1 MERKSYL
8 TGKAFRVF
16 LGASILTALSSML
29 GNIVDGVIVSHLID
43 YNAMSATSLSKPI
56 IQANF
61 TFYQLI
67 GLGAS
72 ILVAKALGENAK
84 GRVSS
89 LFTLTIF
96 VLLVYGLVE
105 TMIGVFCPDV
115 IVNMVCKDAALKE
128 YASQYIVPL
137 LIGTPVFLAVY
148 FLGGF
153 TAIDGA
159 PKLVSRAMVID
170 NVVNLCVDVTLI
182 KVFGLGVMGSSI
194 ATLIGHAVAIGI
206 MLSHYVG
213 RESNLKVSYSSLS
226 WILPPFKGGP
236 GWVLLKEIC
245 STGLPFAVAS
255 VCMTV
260 YLFYTQSIIGN
271 NLGKESLFIFSVM
284 LNIMTF
290 YNMFVSGACSTMQQ
304 LAALQI
310 GLGDSYGH
318 RMTVFSAFR
327 FLNVSLGIA
336 CAFMMLFPSVVAGL
350 FDCPDSLLSECC
362 YAVRIYGVAF
372 WLFCVLY
379 LLMVNYKLL
388 KQTSLANIISVVLNL
403 SVIPVMWYAAV
414 YCKPLVWWSNLIAY
428 ALVFICVLAISTTI
442 LLRHNRKTSQPMQT
456 IPCRYR
462 QGLPHNC
469 TLMPLFLLPKTSK
482 YPQMDISFD
491 YSSEAM
497 HSSFDELSAW
507 LKSQQLPDST
517 VFKVRIIA
525 EELMSNVTR
534 HSEQTNKKAYADV
547 RLLITP
553 TAVTFS
559 VTDDGAPFNPV
570 DYQDKGYGLII
581 ANGAASSI
589 NYKYQFGQNM
599 TTAVVNIDKSLQ

>member
-1 MERKSYL
+1 
-8 TGKAFRVF
+8 
-16 LGASILTALSSML
+16 
-29 GNIVDGVIVSHLID
+29 
-43 YNAMSATSLSKPI
+43 
-56 IQANF
+56 
-61 TFYQLI
+61 
-67 GLGAS
+67 
-72 ILVAKALGENAK
+72 
-84 GRVSS
+84 
-89 LFTLTIF
+89 
-96 VLLVYGLVE
+96 
-105 TMIGVFCPDV
+105 
-115 IVNMVCKDAALKE
+115 
-128 YASQYIVPL
+128 
-137 LIGTPVFLAVY
+137 
-148 FLGGF
+148 
-153 TAIDGA
+153 
-159 PKLVSRAMVID
+159 
-170 NVVNLCVDVTLI
+170 
-182 KVFGLGVMGSSI
+182 
-194 ATLIGHAVAIGI
+194 
-206 MLSHYVG
+206 
-213 RESNLKVSYSSLS
+213 
-226 WILPPFKGGP
+226 
-236 GWVLLKEIC
+236 
-245 STGLPFAVAS
+245 
-255 VCMTV
+255 MTV

-271 NLGKESLFIFSVM
+271 NLGKEALFIFSVM

-310 GLGDSYGH
+310 GLGDSFGH

-336 CAFMMLFPSVVAGL
+336 CAFMMLFPGVIARL

-388 KQTSLANIISVVLNL
+388 KQTTLANIISVVLNL

-428 ALVFICVLAISTTI
+428 ALVFICVLAISTAI
-442 LLRHNRKTSQPMQT
+442 ILRHKNEK
-456 IPCRYR
+456 
-462 QGLPHNC
+462 
-469 TLMPLFLLPKTSK
+469 LMPLFLLPKTGK

-507 LKSQQLPDST
+507 LKSQQLPEST
-517 VFKVRIIA
+517 IFKVRIIA

-534 HSEQTNKKAYADV
+534 HSEQTNRKAYADV
-547 RLLITP
+547 RLVITP

-599 TTAVVNIDKSLQ
+599 TTAVVNIDKSYIVNHK

>member
-89 LFTLTIF
+89 LFTLTIA
-96 VLLVYGLVE
+96 VLLVYGLAE
-105 TMIGVFCPDV
+105 TAIGVFCPDV

-236 GWVLLKEIC
+236 GWVLLREIC

-271 NLGKESLFIFSVM
+271 NLGKEALFIFSVM

-310 GLGDSYGH
+310 GLGDSFGH

-336 CAFMMLFPSVVAGL
+336 CAFMMLFPGVIARL
-350 FDCPDSLLSECC
+350 FDCPDPLLSECC

-388 KQTSLANIISVVLNL
+388 KQTTLANIISVVLNL

-414 YCKPLVWWSNLIAY
+414 YCKPLVWWSNLMAY

-442 LLRHNRKTSQPMQT
+442 LLRHKNEK
-456 IPCRYR
+456 
-462 QGLPHNC
+462 
-469 TLMPLFLLPKTSK
+469 LMPLFLLPKTSK

-507 LKSQQLPDST
+507 LKSQQLPEST
-517 VFKVRIIA
+517 IFKVRIIA

-534 HSEQTNKKAYADV
+534 HSEQTNRKAYADV

-570 DYQDKGYGLII
+570 DYHDKGYGLII

-599 TTAVVNIDKSLQ
+599 TTAVVNIDKSYIVNHK

>member
-84 GRVSS
+84 DRVSS
-89 LFTLTIF
+89 LFTLTIA
-96 VLLVYGLVE
+96 VLLVYGLAE

-255 VCMTV
+255 VCMTA

-271 NLGKESLFIFSVM
+271 NLGKDALFVFSVM

-290 YNMFVSGACSTMQQ
+290 YNMFISGACSTMQQ
-304 LAALQI
+304 LAALQL
-310 GLGDSYGH
+310 GLGDSFGH

-327 FLNVSLGIA
+327 FLNVSLGIV
-336 CAFMMLFPSVVAGL
+336 CAFMMLFPGVIAGL

-388 KQTSLANIISVVLNL
+388 KQTTLANLISVVLNL

-428 ALVFICVLAISTTI
+428 VMVFVCVLVISTI
-442 LLRHNRKTSQPMQT
+442 IILRHKTEK
-456 IPCRYR
+456 
-462 QGLPHNC
+462 
-469 TLMPLFLLPKTSK
+469 LMPLFLLSKTSK
-482 YPQMDISFD
+482 YPQMDMSFD

-507 LKSQQLPDST
+507 LKSQQLPEST

-534 HSEQTNKKAYADV
+534 HSEQTNRKAYADV
-547 RLLITP
+547 RLVITP

-599 TTAVVNIDKSLQ
+599 TTAVVNIDKS